1 MDLYHPRW
9 NSRELQIAEERY
21 YHFCKISAFSAQLP
35 RWTYVFSPLSSISSI
50 ATSKAVLQIV
60 RAVLFYAVYNEASS
74 TSRAPDNVLVTG
86 LHLLWLALDICESE
100 RQVHAN
106 QYGMDVVQHDDES
119 WVVLS
124 SYAEDAFPIL
134 TCSTEVVSPESDKV
148 KKESLLTL
156 LVSLMH
162 KYKEE
167 NDATFSGSKYCN
179 IPSLI
184 ESLLKKFAK
193 LSKECMFTLRQLAP
207 HIVPSRPD
215 SSSIRESLGTSSDSM
230 EKKAKARQR
239 QAAIMVNYLISKFVY
254 SLITHST
261 CLKSHPYLCLWLSL
275 LN

>member
-21 YHFCKISAFSAQLP
+21 YRFCKTSALNAQLP
-35 RWTYVFSPLSSISSI
+35 RWTPVFSPLRSISNI
-50 ATSKAVLQIV
+50 ATSKSVLQIV
-60 RAVLFYAVYNEASS
+60 RAVLFYAVNSEASS
-74 TSRAPDNVLVTG
+74 ASRAPDNVLVTG
-86 LHLLWLALDICESE
+86 LHLLWLSLDICESE

-106 QYGMDVVQHDDES
+106 QCGMDVVQHDDES

-124 SYAEDAFPIL
+124 SYKEEAFPIL
-134 TCSTEVVSPESDKV
+134 TYSTEVVSSESGNV
-148 KKESLLTL
+148 KKESVLTL

-193 LSKECMFTLRQLAP
+193 LSKECMFTLRQMAP
-207 HIVPSRPD
+207 HVVPSTPD
-215 SSSIRESLGTSSDSM
+215 NSSIKESLGTSSDPM
-230 EKKAKARQR
+230 EKKAKARQL
-239 QAAIMVNYLISKFVY
+239 QAAIMVRH
-254 SLITHST
+254 LITNLYIVCYT
-261 CLKSHPYLCLWLSL
+261 FDMSH
-275 LN
+275 

>member
-21 YHFCKISAFSAQLP
+21 YRFCKISALNAQLP
-35 RWTYVFSPLSSISSI
+35 RWTPVFTPLGSISNI

-60 RAVLFYAVYNEASS
+60 RAVLFYAVYSDASS
-74 TSRAPDNVLVTG
+74 ASRAPDNVLVSG

-100 RQVHAN
+100 RQIDAG
-106 QYGMDVVQHDDES
+106 QYGMNLVQHDDES

-124 SYAEDAFPIL
+124 STEEAFPIL
-134 TCSTEVVSPESDKV
+134 TYSTELVSPVSDKV
-148 KKESLLTL
+148 KKESMLTL

-184 ESLLKKFAK
+184 EIILKKFAK
-193 LSKECMFTLRQLAP
+193 LSKECMVTLRQMAP
-207 HIVPSRPD
+207 HIVPSTPD
-215 SSSIRESLGTSSDSM
+215 HTSSKESLGSSDSM
-230 EKKAKARQR
+230 DKKAKARQR
-239 QAAIMVNYLISKFVY
+239 QAAIMVRSLFAKF
-254 SLITHST
+254 T
-261 CLKSHPYLCLWLSL
+261 
-275 LN
+275 